1 MFLIRAKIV
10 LKINWSVK
18 TPLHEHMAIAH
29 CGLWAPGGHD
39 SNEAPNLAEVRV
51 PRDQLNSRD

>member
-1 MFLIRAKIV
+1 
-10 LKINWSVK
+10 
-18 TPLHEHMAIAH
+18 MAIAYS
-29 CGLWAPGGHD
+29 GLWAPGGHD